1 MADPNIFGNLF
12 SSMTGMGNPL
22 SQNKNVMD
30 DYEKELLS
38 KMDPTLAG
46 AIYLTTKRQ
55 KESEDPVLFGQM
67 LDVALEKR
75 GKEAERA
82 AKIQAERDKRAFQY
96 QLAASIPK
104 TITQL
109 GSNLAQMAYNAPRL
123 QILADTPG
131 KILQGYGALPRI
143 NIPDFR

>member
-12 SSMTGMGNPL
+12 SNMTGMGNPV
-22 SQNKNVMD
+22 SRNTIVMD

-46 AIYLTTKRQ
+46 AIYLNTKRQ
-55 KESEDPVLFGQM
+55 KEAEDPVLFGQM
-67 LDVALEKR
+67 LDVALERR

-96 QLAASIPK
+96 QLAASIPN
-104 TITQL
+104 TINQI
-109 GSNLAQMAYNAPRL
+109 GQNIAQATLNPLRL

-131 KILQGYGALPRI
+131 KITQAYGALPRI